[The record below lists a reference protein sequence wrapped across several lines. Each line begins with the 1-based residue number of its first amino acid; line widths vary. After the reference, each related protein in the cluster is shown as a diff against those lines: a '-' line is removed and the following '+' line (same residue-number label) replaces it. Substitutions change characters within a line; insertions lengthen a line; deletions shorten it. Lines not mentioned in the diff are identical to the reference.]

1 MVNLWHAVKM
11 AVEKEGRPWPRWS
24 RVRRYPGDDIFH
36 ICVNLEN
43 RWGLFEA
50 SVYYLC
56 EASTAIVDFQMER
69 AIHGLHINFQ
79 RGAVTDL
86 AKSFQL
92 LDQEPY
98 I

>member
-1 MVNLWHAVKM
+1 M
-11 AVEKEGRPWPRWS
+11 
-24 RVRRYPGDDIFH
+24 
-36 ICVNLEN
+36 
-43 RWGLFEA
+43 LFEA
-50 SVYYLC
+50 SVYLC

-79 RGAVTDL
+79 RGTVADL